1 MALNT
6 GNIKNKGR
14 DIKYLNKDFGQFREN
29 LIEYAKTYFPQTYSD
44 FNESSPG
51 MMMIEMSSYIGDVL
65 GYYIDDTLKESMI
78 HSAEDRSNVVAL
90 ANFLGYKPKV
100 TSAAL
105 SRLSVY
111 QLTPSKRKASG
122 NLYDGDNR
130 FEFDPGYLVRIV
142 EGMVITSSTTGI
154 SFRTTELVDFNDDYE
169 REVTVYERNEFGEP
183 VYYLIKKYV
192 NCISAES
199 EKIEVSFGSPQQFS
213 KIDLG
218 DTDIIEIYDVRDS
231 NNNKWYE
238 VPYLAQEL
246 VYTDYP
252 NTDNFDKE
260 LSQFKDSVPQILKV
274 SKTSRRFV
282 RQINEDNTTTLVFG
296 AGNSTSSDETF
307 LPNFKNVGLGLN
319 NSIDR
324 LGASFD
330 PANFLK
336 SKSYGQ
342 APANTTLTI
351 TYLKGGGVTAN
362 VPVGDLTKIDAIAF
376 DEDISLFD
384 DDELNLYR
392 FCKNS
397 IAVDNEIPASGG
409 RGAETINEIREN
421 ALAHFGSQNRAVTRK
436 DYQVRALALPPKFGG
451 IAKAYCAPDGEL
463 DNNSPASILN
473 SPDTLEEFAGLVKK
487 MSSEGKKTET
497 EIKTELQR
505 FLVGKQSNSN
515 LAEKNN
521 PFAINLYILGYDTD
535 KKLNNLNKAVKE
547 NVKTYLSEYRMLT
560 DGINLLD
567 GFIINVG
574 IDFEIR
580 VFNSYNKQEVKLK
593 CINEIENYFNIDD
606 WSFGMPIN
614 ISELEIIIA
623 SVEGVQSVPKCEI
636 VNKCGGAYSKNK
648 YNIQSATKGKM
659 IYPSLDPSVFE
670 LKYPGKDIKGR
681 VV

>member
-6 GNIKNKGR
+6 SNKKNKGR

-29 LIEYAKTYFPQTYSD
+29 LIEYAKTYFPTTYSD

-51 MMMIEMSSYIGDVL
+51 MMFIEMASYLGDVL

-100 TSAAL
+100 TSPAL
-105 SRLSVY
+105 TKLSVY
-111 QLTPSKRKASG
+111 QLVPSKRKASG

-130 FEFDPGYLVRIV
+130 FDLDAGYLIRIK
-142 EGMVITSSTTGI
+142 EGMNVTSSSSGLT
-154 SFRTTELVDFNDDYE
+154 FRTTELVDFADTTD

-192 NCISAES
+192 NCISADS
-199 EKIEVSFGSPQQFS
+199 ETINVTFGSPQQFS
-213 KIDLG
+213 RIDIG
-218 DTDIIEIYDVRDS
+218 DTNVVEIYDVRDS
-231 NNNKWYE
+231 NGNKWYE

-246 VYTDYP
+246 VYTDYA
-252 NTDNFDKE
+252 NTEQNDKD

-274 SKTSRRFV
+274 TKTSRRFT
-282 RQINEDNTTTLVFG
+282 RQVNEDNTTSLIFG

-319 NSIDR
+319 NSVDR

-342 APANTTLTI
+342 APANTTLTV
-351 TYLKGGGVTAN
+351 TYFKGGGVNAN
-362 VPVGDLTKIDAIAF
+362 VPANDLTKIDAIEF
-376 DEDISLFD
+376 DEDLSLFD
-384 DDELNLYR
+384 DDELALYR

-397 IAVDNEIPASGG
+397 VAVDNESPATGG
-409 RGAETINEIREN
+409 RGTETIDEIREN
-421 ALAHFGSQNRAVTRK
+421 ALAYFGSQNRAVTRK
-436 DYQVRALALPPKFGG
+436 DYQVRSLALPAKYGG

-463 DNNSPASILN
+463 DNNSPSSLLASPENL
-473 SPDTLEEFAGLVKK
+473 DEFAGLVLDLQ
-487 MSSEGKKTET
+487 GKDLTET
-497 EIKTELQR
+497 QIKTELQKY
-505 FLVGKQSNSN
+505 LTNKKGTVN
-515 LAEKNN
+515 EKNN
-521 PFAINLYILGYDTD
+521 PFAINLYILGYNSN
-535 KKLNNLNKAVKE
+535 KNLSSINKAVKE
-547 NVKTYLSEYRMLT
+547 NLKTYISEYRMLT

-574 IDFEIR
+574 VDFEIR
-580 VFNSYNKQEVKLK
+580 VFNSYNKREVLLQ
-593 CINEIENYFNIDD
+593 CITEIENYFNIDN
-606 WSFGMPIN
+606 WTFNQPIN
-614 ISELEIIIA
+614 ISELELIIA
-623 SVEGVQSVPKCEI
+623 SVEGVQSVPKCVIE
-636 VNKCGGAYSKNK
+636 NKCGGSYSKHK
-648 YNIQSATKGKM
+648 YNIETATKGKM
-659 IYPSLDPSVFE
+659 VFPSLDPSVFE